1 MGNTINAFVYAHN
14 DDAIKSNMFPDEPR
28 SHYDALDWYFE
39 GIYERYLIRRARIA
53 PMGIEDPRRVAAS
66 TAPLSDISDE
76 VSTQA
81 SDSD

>member
-1 MGNTINAFVYAHN
+1 MGNTINAFVYAQN
-14 DDAIKSNMFPDEPR
+14 DDAIKISIFPDEPR
-28 SHYDALDWYFE
+28 SHYDAFDWYFE

-53 PMGIEDPRRVAAS
+53 PMSIEDPTTQLV
-66 TAPLSDISDE
+66 DISDE

>member
-28 SHYDALDWYFE
+28 SHYDAFDWYFE
-39 GIYERYLIRRARIA
+39 GIYARYLTRRARIV
-53 PMGIEDPRRVAAS
+53 PIGIEDPQRAAG